1 MANTSQRSQSTASC
15 GRLIAMES
23 GCTQGFDPFTGT
35 TDYLKI
41 NFPCM
46 PDSIELARSAEY
58 MVVPS
63 QVMPDGL
70 HQYKW
75 TNPLVIPF
83 SFKLHAFDEEF
94 CPNGALSL
102 LETVALLHSFQTK

>member
-23 GCTQGFDPFTGT
+23 GCTQGFDPFTDT